1 MEMVCRI
8 EVIKDGQDFVV
19 RVHLAN
25 GSIKEFRHQSFED
38 VLTEMV
44 IDLQEM
50 MGEYYLHVPL

>member
-8 EVIKDGQDFVV
+8 EVIKDGRDFVV
-19 RVHLAN
+19 RVHLAS

-44 IDLQEM
+44 VDLQEL
-50 MGEYYLHVPL
+50 MGE